1 MAAGSTEAAFT
12 SPASALGCFNPTLLK
27 NDSNKYWNGGHI
39 IAIASTDGFWEDD
52 PEEKVKKKVLN
63 SKSKF
68 HMGRQLQIKHLPRD
82 VTEEEI
88 RELLCDFP
96 VQSVQVMNSGTGSSM
111 ARAIL
116 EDPEMLEDWDR
127 NRVFLLRGQCVPVT
141 PTLTEMML
149 CVARL
154 PLNYTEEQFTT
165 LISAYGE
172 VRRHFLM
179 ISEKTGE
186 SKGYGFVEYVTK
198 ECALQAK
205 NMLDKKQIDA
215 WTLVCDWL
223 DSSHVTFESLQSKCL
238 YVDRLPKDFRDMG
251 EFRKIFSPIVN
262 PPYCQIALK
271 HGCPQDWG
279 LVEFSN
285 WEDAEVAQST
295 LNGYTLRGQQI
306 RISYYIPG
314 VHAINLYL
322 KLLNDPGPKVK
333 TGGLLPDP
341 SRQVII
347 QSLQNLFN
355 QNPIFAQNLQNII
368 MGQIQASHT
377 GEVTE
382 TPSKQGSGQGT
393 ANNTKGI
400 DNQDANGGKGFHLSE
415 KAAAAQGANPKIIIG
430 IPVSSPQGT
439 QPNGGTYFQPPHPP
453 PLPQNIVMAGAN
465 GGNGAGRR
473 PSLSPTAPGEV
484 PTPPL
489 QLDDESS
496 YWAGLLPGA
505 LRRAHPPAFS
515 RTLPPHRLK
524 STLTSTSTCLLRSST
539 RVCPICPVELQQGLI
554 TYLANPTNWQQFVQQ
569 LHSVGQAPPP
579 FPFPL
584 NPMQPV
590 DGVGWGIPPAA
601 IPRSMI
607 RSPIPMVQPNQAM
620 FAPAW
625 APPPPPP
632 PPPPGFLPPSP
643 PQPLFPPFGAPGI
656 IWSQPPTLITTA
668 PPTNSGMT
676 PIGQNTGITPIGQ
689 KRRLLP
695 DPEPT
700 PEGDYVGQH
709 SQGIGGHYADSF
721 KRKKKN

>member
-1 MAAGSTEAAFT
+1 MAAGSTETAFT

-27 NDSNKYWNGGHI
+27 SDSNKYWNGGHI

-82 VTEEEI
+82 VTEDEI

-96 VQSVQVMNSGTGSSM
+96 VQSVQVVNSGTGSSM

-154 PLNYTEEQFTT
+154 PLDYTEEQFTT

-271 HGCPQDWG
+271 NGCPQDWG

-295 LNGYTLRGQQI
+295 LNGYNLRGQQI

-322 KLLNDPGPKVK
+322 KLLNEPGPKVK

-368 MGQIQASHT
+368 LGQIQASQT
-377 GEVTE
+377 GEITE
-382 TPSKQGSGQGT
+382 TPAKQSSGQGA
-393 ANNTKGI
+393 ANNAKGI
-400 DNQDANGGKGFHLSE
+400 DNQDTNGGKGFHLSD
-415 KAAAAQGANPKIIIG
+415 KTAGTQGATPKIIIG

-439 QPNGGTYFQPPHPP
+439 QPNGSTFFQPPHPP
-453 PLPQNIVMAGAN
+453 PLPQSIGMAGAN
-465 GGNGAGRR
+465 GGAGAGGRR

-484 PTPPL
+484 RTPPL

-505 LRRAHPPAFS
+505 LRRHPAGFPMPPVAHPSQMDFNI
-515 RTLPPHRLK
+515 PPPFIHE
-524 STLTSTSTCLLRSST
+524 SVSSL
-539 RVCPICPVELQQGLI
+539 PVELQQGLI
-554 TYLANPTNWQQFVQQ
+554 SYLTNPTNWQQFVQQ
-569 LHSVGQAPPP
+569 VHTGQAPP
-579 FPFPL
+579 FPFPMA
-584 NPMQPV
+584 PMEN
-590 DGVGWGIPPAA
+590 VGWGIPPTA
-601 IPRSMI
+601 IPRSVI
-607 RSPIPMVQPNQAM
+607 RSPLPMPNQAM
-620 FAPAW
+620 FPPGW
-625 APPPPPP
+625 APPPP

-643 PQPLFPPFGAPGI
+643 PQPLFPPFGGPGI
-656 IWSQPPTLITTA
+656 IWSQPPATLITTA

-695 DPEPT
+695 EPEPT